1 MSKNTELVKSSGL
14 NPMEY
19 NFSDWDINY
28 DDMSTLSLLLR
39 EIVLIIFI
47 VRILLDHVANYIYEV
62 SVMCV

>member
-1 MSKNTELVKSSGL
+1 
-14 NPMEY
+14 MEY